1 MSELPPLTGQAL
13 DSRLARLDEPVR
25 QLLTLASVIGQEVP
39 LTLWRTAGGVD
50 EEALLVAIERGVMAR
65 LLAETPD
72 GARVRFAHT
81 LIREALYVGLSP
93 CRRRVWHRRVAEAL
107 ERLPAPDPDVVAE
120 HFRRAGDTRALDWL
134 IRAGGREQRSYAWM
148 TAAAHLTEALGLM
161 EAPGTAARERGWLL
175 IGLALLRRY
184 DDSPGAT
191 DQLEE
196 AARLAA
202 TTDDAALNACARYFL
217 GLLRCFVGDYRRGV
231 ADLETGVAA
240 LDALGPAE
248 RARLAARDI
257 GMDTAPASYRG
268 ALVAYLAAVGRHAD
282 ALALGTRALDEAA
295 ANNGGTVDIAA
306 CADLY
311 YGLGLVRAIMGHPDA
326 AHDAYARARAGYRAA
341 GNTYLVAVA
350 ATEELFWVMAP
361 YGADRPLERGML
373 AAEAEQAIA
382 EASGVRADLPP
393 QVAHFSSLLLEGGWP
408 EARALALTVRADP
421 SDAESFVAPGAL
433 GLLAYHQGDRD
444 LVRALVRETLPGGP
458 ETAPGD
464 AIFTTA
470 LVSCPRPLA
479 GLGRRRAG
487 PGRGAT
493 CLGALPPRGGR
504 PRASPNTRRRRP
516 RASDDAP
523 PAAGPVG
530 RWPCWPR
537 GSCSGN
543 SPPRRARR
551 TTRRPS

>member
-1 MSELPPLTGQAL
+1 MMDLLLRDDGREYGGFAARYAGAAKSKSRGVRWSYRRRSGMSELPPLTGQAL

-202 TTDDAALNACARYFL
+202 TTDDAALNAYARYFL

-248 RARLAARDI
+248 RARLAAARYRD
-257 GMDTAPASYRG
+257 
-268 ALVAYLAAVGRHAD
+268 
-282 ALALGTRALDEAA
+282 
-295 ANNGGTVDIAA
+295 
-306 CADLY
+306 
-311 YGLGLVRAIMGHPDA
+311 GH
-326 AHDAYARARAGYRAA
+326 RAR
-341 GNTYLVAVA
+341 
-350 ATEELFWVMAP
+350 EL
-361 YGADRPLERGML
+361 
-373 AAEAEQAIA
+373 
-382 EASGVRADLPP
+382 
-393 QVAHFSSLLLEGGWP
+393 
-408 EARALALTVRADP
+408 
-421 SDAESFVAPGAL
+421 
-433 GLLAYHQGDRD
+433 
-444 LVRALVRETLPGGP
+444 
-458 ETAPGD
+458 
-464 AIFTTA
+464 
-470 LVSCPRPLA
+470 
-479 GLGRRRAG
+479 
-487 PGRGAT
+487 
-493 CLGALPPRGGR
+493 
-504 PRASPNTRRRRP
+504 
-516 RASDDAP
+516 
-523 PAAGPVG
+523 
-530 RWPCWPR
+530 
-537 GSCSGN
+537 
-543 SPPRRARR
+543 
-551 TTRRPS
+551 

>member
-81 LIREALYVGLSP
+81 LIREALYAGLSP
-93 CRRRVWHRRVAEAL
+93 CRRRVWHRRAAEAL
-107 ERLPAPDPDVVAE
+107 ERLPAPDPDVVAK

-175 IGLALLRRY
+175 IHLALLRRY

-248 RARLAARDI
+248 RARLAAARYRD
-257 GMDTAPASYRG
+257 
-268 ALVAYLAAVGRHAD
+268 
-282 ALALGTRALDEAA
+282 
-295 ANNGGTVDIAA
+295 
-306 CADLY
+306 
-311 YGLGLVRAIMGHPDA
+311 GH
-326 AHDAYARARAGYRAA
+326 RAR
-341 GNTYLVAVA
+341 
-350 ATEELFWVMAP
+350 EL
-361 YGADRPLERGML
+361 
-373 AAEAEQAIA
+373 
-382 EASGVRADLPP
+382 
-393 QVAHFSSLLLEGGWP
+393 
-408 EARALALTVRADP
+408 
-421 SDAESFVAPGAL
+421 
-433 GLLAYHQGDRD
+433 
-444 LVRALVRETLPGGP
+444 
-458 ETAPGD
+458 
-464 AIFTTA
+464 
-470 LVSCPRPLA
+470 
-479 GLGRRRAG
+479 
-487 PGRGAT
+487 
-493 CLGALPPRGGR
+493 
-504 PRASPNTRRRRP
+504 
-516 RASDDAP
+516 
-523 PAAGPVG
+523 
-530 RWPCWPR
+530 
-537 GSCSGN
+537 
-543 SPPRRARR
+543 
-551 TTRRPS
+551 